1 MIFQKQFKAL
11 KDKMVEWKNPFNWLR
26 YNLITTKVLRRSP
39 ILLSVMFFFLILI
52 TYLISSSLI
61 SMSVLVASFG
71 TIFVAL
77 KYKLD
82 QSTFQKS
89 LFEQRYE
96 IFEDF
101 DQILHNC
108 FNENNKDMGW
118 RDYSDQLDSYF
129 RKSYFLFCRE
139 TYDFIVKFRR
149 AVIAYKMLGDNE
161 NNLEDSE
168 YNRKKYEQAK
178 SFLMNLVD
186 KQKLSDKFPQLK
198 IDVY

>member
-26 YNLITTKVLRRSP
+26 YNLITTKVLKRSP
-39 ILLSVMFFFLILI
+39 ILLSVVFFFLILI
-52 TYLISSSLI
+52 TYLCSSSLI
-61 SMSVLVASFG
+61 SMSMLVASFG

-101 DQILHNC
+101 DKILRNC

-118 RDYSDQLDSYF
+118 QDYSAQLDSYF

-139 TYDFIVKFRR
+139 TYHFIVEFRL

-161 NNLEDSE
+161 NNLENSE
-168 YNRKKYEQAK
+168 DNREKYEQAK